1 VDFESQFD
9 LKEGIILNPKEIE
22 ITGPAAI
29 IDTINFL
36 YTKKETFEKLDAD
49 LVKTI
54 EIIHPVK
61 TSVKPEKVSLKIP
74 VEKFTEKDIKI
85 RVQIKNKPDDK
96 NIKLFPSEI
105 ELTVLVG
112 LSEFEN
118 VEGSNFDVFV
128 DLEKIDANSEN
139 IPVSV
144 RSNIPNVKIIRFR
157 PETVEYL
164 IETR

>member
-1 VDFESQFD
+1 MV
-9 LKEGIILNPKEIE
+9 KILGCEAFVI
-22 ITGPAAI
+22 
-29 IDTINFL
+29 
-36 YTKKETFEKLDAD
+36 
-49 LVKTI
+49 
-54 EIIHPVK
+54 
-61 TSVKPEKVSLKIP
+61 
-74 VEKFTEKDIKI
+74 
-85 RVQIKNKPDDK
+85 
-96 NIKLFPSEI
+96 FPSEI